1 MLGER
6 LQSYRKLR
14 GLSQREL
21 AARSGVALSL
31 IRKVEQGERKGVRI
45 ETIRAWATALDV
57 TTTALL
63 GPVSETEQQS
73 GDGDR
78 LAPLRQALQGAAL
91 ADVEDVPTPDGL
103 RSAIAS
109 AVRLYHDDAY
119 AELTT
124 ILPVLVKEARTLVEH
139 GGPETLA
146 IRARVLQLVG
156 SLATQTR
163 VFDVA
168 ELALEGAVADAIE
181 TGDRIEAAS
190 AVITLCWLLLRQRR
204 LDEARSRAVD
214 WADEIEPRMSRATS
228 TELSAWGW
236 LLLRGSA
243 AAIRDN
249 RPDEADDMMR
259 LALSGAVRMG
269 REHSS
274 YHEYFTTFG
283 PATVQMKRVENAIIE
298 HQPERALRL
307 AREVPPELRPTSDN
321 RNRHFLDVANA
332 HIMLREYDKAL
343 DILSQLAGEAPTWLP
358 NQRYAQDMLR
368 TIVGRRRT
376 LTPEMRKLADA
387 VGLEP

>member
-31 IRKVEQGERKGVRI
+31 IRKVEQGERKSVRI

-124 ILPVLVKEARTLVEH
+124 ILPVLVKEAQTLVEH
-139 GGPETLA
+139 GGPEALA

-181 TGDRIEAAS
+181 TGDRMEAAS

-269 REHSS
+269 REHGS

-307 AREVPPELRPTSDN
+307 AREVPPGLRPTSDN

-332 HIMLREYDKAL
+332 HVMLREYDKAL
-343 DILSQLAGEAPTWLP
+343 DILSQLAREAPTWLP
-358 NQRYAQDMLR
+358 NQRYAQDTLR
-368 TIVGRRRT
+368 TIVGRRRM

-387 VGLEP
+387 VGLDP

>member
-31 IRKVEQGERKGVRI
+31 IRKVEQGERKSVRI

-63 GPVSETEQQS
+63 GPVPETEQQS

-78 LAPLRQALQGAAL
+78 LAPLRQALQGAAP

-124 ILPVLVKEARTLVEH
+124 ILPVLVKEAQTLVEH
-139 GGPETLA
+139 GGPEALA

-168 ELALEGAVADAIE
+168 EFALEGAVADAIE
-181 TGDRIEAAS
+181 TGDRMEAAS

-307 AREVPPELRPTSDN
+307 AREIPPGLRPTSDN

-332 HIMLREYDKAL
+332 HVMLREYDKAL
-343 DILSQLAGEAPTWLP
+343 DILSQLAREAPTWLP
-358 NQRYAQDMLR
+358 NQRYAQDTLR

-387 VGLEP
+387 VGLDP

>member
-31 IRKVEQGERKGVRI
+31 IRKVEQGERKSVRI
-45 ETIRAWATALDV
+45 ETVRAWATALDV

-63 GPVSETEQQS
+63 GPVPETEQQS

-78 LAPLRQALQGAAL
+78 LAPLRQALQGAAP

-124 ILPVLVKEARTLVEH
+124 ILPVLVKEAQTLVEH
-139 GGPETLA
+139 GGPEALA

-181 TGDRIEAAS
+181 TGDRMEAAS

-269 REHSS
+269 REHGS

-307 AREVPPELRPTSDN
+307 AREVPPGLRPTSDN

>member
-31 IRKVEQGERKGVRI
+31 IRKVEQGERKSVCI

-63 GPVSETEQQS
+63 GPVSEAELQS

-78 LAPLRQALQGAAL
+78 LAPLRQALQGAAP

-124 ILPVLVKEARTLVEH
+124 ILPVLVKEAQTLVEH
-139 GGPETLA
+139 GGPEALA

-269 REHSS
+269 REHGS

-307 AREVPPELRPTSDN
+307 AREVPPGLRPTS
-321 RNRHFLDVANA
+321 
-332 HIMLREYDKAL
+332 
-343 DILSQLAGEAPTWLP
+343 
-358 NQRYAQDMLR
+358 
-368 TIVGRRRT
+368 
-376 LTPEMRKLADA
+376 
-387 VGLEP
+387 EPFSS

>member
-21 AARSGVALSL
+21 AARSGVTLSL
-31 IRKVEQGERKGVRI
+31 IRKVEQGERKSVRI
-45 ETIRAWATALDV
+45 ETVRAWATALDV

-63 GPVSETEQQS
+63 GPVPETEQQN
-73 GDGDR
+73 GNGDR
-78 LAPLRQALQGAAL
+78 LAPLRQALQGADP
-91 ADVEDVPTPDGL
+91 ADVEDVPTADGL

-124 ILPVLVKEARTLVEH
+124 ILPVLVKEAQTLVEQ
-139 GGPETLA
+139 GGPEALA

-168 ELALEGAVADAIE
+168 ETALEGAVADAIE

-249 RPDEADDMMR
+249 RTDEADEMMR

-269 REHSS
+269 REHGS

-307 AREVPPELRPTSDN
+307 AREVPPGLRPTSDN
-321 RNRHFLDVANA
+321 RNRHLLDVANA
-332 HIMLREYDKAL
+332 HVMLREYDKAL
-343 DILSQLAGEAPTWLP
+343 DILSQLAREAPAWLP
-358 NQRYAQDMLR
+358 NQRYAKDLLQ